1 MPIEESSVRAMGG
14 QGTDKRISGSANGAQ
29 FVLVTVHDDDSGGGG
44 GGTVTYK
51 VAVDTAAGGTWTLDL
66 ESDHFYQGVGSV
78 NTYNHGDLI
87 TINATAYDE
96 AGNGT
101 AAPATVFAVS
111 EFGPQFADPVTL
123 ANVEGTGSDK
133 MTNLHIGDFN
143 GDGAMDYATS
153 YGDNTNEMVMR
164 LKDNGTPG
172 NTDYTALNFYS
183 QSGDRIERSA
193 VGDANGDGIDDIMYV
208 DIDGY
213 LTLAEGDG
221 TTIRSYLSDLPRI
234 DIDTMLMFDFDG
246 DGDLDIVFGSDYTS
260 SYAELNIYENDG
272 AGNFNSLTGVDSDNA
287 TVTDIKRADFNDDGK
302 DDLIVNVNSSS
313 KANFVVMSGEDS
325 QGNPTF
331 NTYAFS
337 TEPTSFKMEV
347 GLLDDNDQEDVIWT
361 DDGTFIIYYD
371 MGANGLAASSS
382 EFIYSDGAMDPI
394 DVEIMD
400 YDGDGNNDIL
410 VAYQHS
416 SSESSV
422 DLEVFLTNDSGWV
435 TGSQVLLD
443 SGYTNYYTLDL
454 IDYNSDGIEDI
465 FIGGTTQNSETV
477 LIRGGANLQAGNI
490 GTSSGPTGVNQLNAE
505 SASSNASLLLR
516 VDASTMAVGQTIE
529 LFDPSGNSIFTTTT
543 ASDGSGGVQG
553 LSGDYLTIT
562 LDSAAMTALSGLGDG
577 NHTLRVDMADAF
589 KNTVSAS
596 IMIEQATT
604 LPTLTVDDTVLNENS
619 PGSISDDSVQITG
632 TSTDA
637 NYILVTIADDGV
649 GSSPNTATYR
659 VNPDSTGAWTLDL
672 DTATPQS
679 GTATTVDQN
688 DTFSITASAHGDLN
702 NTGTT
707 ATSTDFIVSGPGP
720 QFAEAET
727 IDNVLANYSYAMTNI
742 KVGDFNGDGFDD
754 FAGMY
759 SGDNDIRLYF
769 TDGVVGS
776 TTTTRMSKAARSNL
790 DAMDVGDVTGDGI
803 DDVVYMDGSEYLM
816 TLQGDGTLSSTY
828 IYQLPTST
836 INDMVLFDY
845 DGDGDLDL
853 AIATAK
859 TSSGQEIHVYTND
872 GNGNFS
878 SGYSHEV
885 NLNTRGLAK
894 GDFNNDGME
903 DLVAVS
909 DSSNYSDR
917 LYISTSTPD
926 TPSFDVKTF
935 AVDSFSAMYGEGLV
949 VDYLGADTQKQDI
962 VVGDYTYFTIFYDM
976 EESGSYLSTTD
987 VYYSGGGED
996 PVSIELMD
1004 YDGDG
1009 TKDIIAIYQNSSS
1022 EPSYDAA
1029 VFLTNDTGQITESFI
1044 LIEGGTSNPVDYA
1057 GAAILDYNN
1066 DGIEDVLITSQYT
1079 NNDVL
1084 VLRGGA
1090 ALQAGNIGTASGPT
1104 GVNQLNA
1111 ESLTSNASLALRV
1124 DPATITIG
1132 HTVKLFDPSGTQ
1144 IFTTTLQNDGS
1155 GGVQG
1160 LSGDYLTIT
1169 LDSAAMTA
1177 LSALGDG
1184 NHTLHVEMADAFNN
1198 GASANITIEQAS
1210 TVPTISVDDTVLN
1223 ENGAGSIT
1231 DDSVQITGTSTDAD
1245 YILVTVADD
1254 GGGSSANTATYKVS
1268 PDSTGT
1274 WTLDLDTATPQ
1285 GGNATTTDNG
1295 DIFSVT
1301 ASAHGDLNNTG
1312 TTATA
1317 NDYIVDLFA
1326 PTLMPYYASDHYY
1339 EFDWP
1344 ITGGVY
1350 DGMSFGDANGDGN
1363 LDLMTQS
1370 SSNSKASS
1378 IFYGMEGGLL
1388 DATEHQVLTTN
1399 DSHRSLH
1406 MVDLDGNGFDDLVAF
1421 DDHSVFTVMA
1431 KNDGSGLD
1439 SSTKYEYYLGSD
1451 GTFQNNS
1458 GAIVNT
1464 GDFNGDG
1471 HMDFGI
1477 MSTTSDD
1484 YGGYYLF
1491 MGDGAGGIQSYQHI
1505 AERSASSRNRYIGS
1519 SYQMKDINQ
1528 DGYSDLIYNSR
1539 DTSSPNDSRIL
1550 VTYGQNSSTSP
1561 LQQGYSLTFNTNQ
1574 NEGVGDL
1581 QLADMDGDGW
1591 EDLVVFIEEDSSG
1604 GDIDELR
1611 IYHNTQSTGNSS
1623 FNSSNYTAI
1632 PMDTIFG
1639 ADIQE
1644 VLDTD
1649 LIDVDG
1655 DGDMDIFLG
1664 LQRGNVWQDFA
1675 ILTQESDG
1683 SFSVNDYATYDRIYT
1698 GSMVGQRHQY
1708 YDFNGDGILDYF
1720 RAMRDQ
1726 DGQGTYGFDPR
1737 FHWGRIATVTGD
1749 VINQDNEI
1757 LTVALGDATSAGD
1770 TLVVTYNGNQ
1780 IGTATASATDI
1791 SSGSM
1796 DITLNNVENLY
1807 NGGRNQL
1814 TFTISDALGG
1824 TNTYMQSIEV
1834 ATNSAGSKSYILHFD
1849 GEADTL
1855 TSFTAGDGAGGDKM
1869 NISQLLTDAG
1879 YTGAIDWTTLESGGY
1894 ISRTDDGS
1902 GNTIISVDKD
1912 GTAGTTHDLQHI
1924 VTLNNTTAANLD
1936 DDDIE

>member
-14 QGTDKRISGSANGAQ
+14 QGTDKRISGSASGAQ

-78 NTYNHGDLI
+78 HTYNHGDLI

-101 AAPATVFAVS
+101 AAPATIFAVS
-111 EFGPQFADPVTL
+111 EFGPQFAQAETI
-123 ANVEGTGSDK
+123 DK
-133 MTNLHIGDFN
+133 VLGNYSYSATNLKVGDFN
-143 GDGAMDYATS
+143 GDGFDDFAGIYRGNSDQVRLFYSDGVVGSTNLGGQTNKSVGSGLDAMD
-153 YGDNTNEMVMR
+153 
-164 LKDNGTPG
+164 
-172 NTDYTALNFYS
+172 
-183 QSGDRIERSA
+183 
-193 VGDANGDGIDDIMYV
+193 VGDVTGDGIDDIV
-208 DIDGY
+208 AINSDERLVVIQ
-213 LTLAEGDG
+213 GDG
-221 TTIRSYLSDLPRI
+221 TQQSTHISELPTSSI
-234 DIDTMLMFDFDG
+234 YDMLLFDYDG
-246 DGDLDIVFGSDYTS
+246 DGDQDLAIANNNISGGAELHVYTNDGNGNFVSGYSYEVGQNIYGLAKADFDGGGKEDLIFTTS
-260 SYAELNIYENDG
+260 S
-272 AGNFNSLTGVDSDNA
+272 SSDNA
-287 TVTDIKRADFNDDGK
+287 HLLISTSTTDTPSFNAVPYAK
-302 DDLIVNVNSSS
+302 NALL
-313 KANFVVMSGEDS
+313 SGYGE
-325 QGNPTF
+325 
-331 NTYAFS
+331 
-337 TEPTSFKMEV
+337 
-347 GLLDDNDQEDVIWT
+347 GLLVDYLGSDTQELDVVVGDTEKFTI
-361 DDGTFIIYYD
+361 FYD
-371 MGANGLAASSS
+371 MEETGVAASSTDVY
-382 EFIYSDGAMDPI
+382 YSGGGEDPRTI
-394 DVEIMD
+394 ELMD
-400 YDGDGNNDIL
+400 YDGDGNKDII
-410 VAYQHS
+410 AIYQNS
-416 SSESSV
+416 GSGEPTY
-422 DLEVFLTNDSGWV
+422 DAAVFLTDATGQITDSFI
-435 TGSQVLLD
+435 
-443 SGYTNYYTLDL
+443 L
-454 IDYNSDGIEDI
+454 IDGSGENYAGAAILDYNNDGIDDI
-465 FIGGTTQNSETV
+465 LITNQTNNQDVMV
-477 LIRGGANLQAGNI
+477 LRGGAALQAGNI

-516 VDASTMAVGQTIE
+516 VDASTIAVGQTIE

-562 LDSAAMTALSGLGDG
+562 LNAAAMTALSGLGDG

-589 KNTVSAS
+589 KNTVSAT
-596 IMIEQATT
+596 ITLEQATT
-604 LPTLTVDDTVLNENS
+604 LPAISVDDTVLNENS

-659 VNPDSTGAWTLDL
+659 VNPDSSGAWTLDL

-707 ATSTDFIVSGPGP
+707 ATSTNFIVSGPGP

-727 IDNVLANYSYAMTNI
+727 IDNVLANYSYAMTNL

-754 FAGMY
+754 FAEMY

-836 INDMVLFDY
+836 IYDMVLFDY
-845 DGDGDLDL
+845 DGDGDQDL
-853 AIATAK
+853 ALATAK
-859 TSSGQEIHVYTND
+859 TSSGPEIHVYTND
-872 GNGNFS
+872 GNGNFIS
-878 SGYSHEV
+878 AYSHEV
-885 NLNTRGLAK
+885 NLTTRGLAK
-894 GDFNNDGME
+894 GDFNDDGKE

-909 DSSNYSDR
+909 NSDNLNDR
-917 LYISTSTPD
+917 LYISTSTTD
-926 TPSFDVKTF
+926 TPSFDVNRFTQDTF
-935 AVDSFSAMYGEGLV
+935 SPFNGEGLV
-949 VDYLGADTQKQDI
+949 VDYLGSDTQKQDI
-962 VVGDYTYFTIFYDM
+962 VVGNAEKFTIFYDV
-976 EESGSYLSTTD
+976 EANWTYAASID
-987 VYYSGGGED
+987 VTYTNTGED

-1009 TKDIIAIYQNSSS
+1009 NKDIIAIYQNNST

-1029 VFLTNDTGQITESFI
+1029 VFLTNDTGQVTDSFI
-1044 LIEGGTSNPVDYA
+1044 LVDGSGTDYA

-1066 DGIEDVLITSQYT
+1066 DGIDDVLITSQNT
-1079 NNDVL
+1079 NQDVL
-1084 VLRGGA
+1084 VLRGGGAVQA
-1090 ALQAGNIGTASGPT
+1090 ANIGTSSGPT
-1104 GVNQLNA
+1104 GMNQLNA

-1169 LDSAAMTA
+1169 LDSAAMTS
-1177 LSALGDG
+1177 LTALGDG
-1184 NHTLHVEMADAFNN
+1184 THTLHVEMADAFNN

-1285 GGNATTTDNG
+1285 GGNAITTDNG
-1295 DIFSVT
+1295 DTFSVT
-1301 ASAHGDLNNTG
+1301 ASAHGTLNNTG

-1317 NDYIVDLFA
+1317 NDYVVDLFA
-1326 PTLMPYYASDHYY
+1326 PTLMPQYDTDDYY
-1339 EFDWP
+1339 EFAWP
-1344 ITGGVY
+1344 VTNYVTNYYNAGT
-1350 DGMSFGDANGDGN
+1350 FGDVNGDGN
-1363 LDLMTQS
+1363 IDFAATLDGTG
-1370 SSNSKASS
+1370 NDAGV
-1378 IFYGMEGGLL
+1378 FYGNNGGTFDDQGDIALVTSQSVRT
-1388 DATEHQVLTTN
+1388 TEL
-1399 DSHRSLH
+1399 
-1406 MVDLDGNGFDDLVAF
+1406 VDLNGDGYDDMIIIDRRYVYTVLADGNGGFENTTNLLYD
-1421 DDHSVFTVMA
+1421 
-1431 KNDGSGLD
+1431 SGNTYFGD
-1439 SSTKYEYYLGSD
+1439 MY
-1451 GTFQNNS
+1451 
-1458 GAIVNT
+1458 GAPITT

-1471 HMDFGI
+1471 HMDF
-1477 MSTTSDD
+1477 SFTNS
-1484 YGGYYLF
+1484 YGNEIAGGLYTF
-1491 MGDGAGGIQSYQHI
+1491 MGNGTGTSFDDQFLRTEDSQYDVNTASQMADIDNDGDADMVYFKRG
-1505 AERSASSRNRYIGS
+1505 A
-1519 SYQMKDINQ
+1519 
-1528 DGYSDLIYNSR
+1528 NSPWSHYL
-1539 DTSSPNDSRIL
+1539 T
-1550 VTYGQNSSTSP
+1550 VTAGQNNTGTPLVQNWSQTIYTGYDNNITST
-1561 LQQGYSLTFNTNQ
+1561 L
-1574 NEGVGDL
+1574 EVADL
-1581 QLADMDGDGW
+1581 NGDGW
-1591 EDLVVFIEEDSSG
+1591 KDIAFTHGNTPYIE
-1604 GDIDELR
+1604 
-1611 IYHNTQSTGNSS
+1611 IYLNTQGGHYSNSYNA
-1623 FNSSNYTAI
+1623 NSVS
-1632 PMDTIFG
+1632 
-1639 ADIQE
+1639 
-1644 VLDTD
+1644 VLDLNALLGRSVYAVHD
-1649 LIDVDG
+1649 MELMDIDG
-1655 DGDMDIFLG
+1655 DGDTDILLALG
-1664 LQRGNVWQDFA
+1664 TTSSSYIDEQV
-1675 ILTQESDG
+1675 ILTQNADG
-1683 SFSVNDYATYDRIYT
+1683 SFSEFSSLTFDGRAINMGGDRGI
-1698 GSMVGQRHQY
+1698 SNKVQY
-1708 YDFNGDGILDYF
+1708 EDFNGDGLLDTLIF
-1720 RAMRDQ
+1720 NRALSNNN
-1726 DGQGTYGFDPR
+1726 GYDPR
-1737 FHWGRIATVTGD
+1737 IHWGRVATVTGD

-1757 LTVALGDATSAGD
+1757 LTVALGDATAAGD
-1770 TLVVTYNGNQ
+1770 TLVITYNGAT
-1780 IGTATASATDI
+1780 IGTATTTATDI
-1791 SSGSM
+1791 SNGSM

-1824 TNTYMQSIEV
+1824 TNTYLQSIEV
-1834 ATNSAGSKSYILHFD
+1834 ATNSAASNSYILHFD

-1924 VTLNNTTAANLD
+1924 VTLNNVTAANLD

>member
-1879 YTGAIDWTTLESGGY
+1879 YTGNINWNDLESGGY
-1894 ISRTDDGS
+1894 ISRADDGS

-1924 VTLNNTTAANLD
+1924 VTLNNVTAANLD

>member
-909 DSSNYSDR
+909 DSSNYNDR
-917 LYISTSTPD
+917 LYISTSTTD
-926 TPSFDVKTF
+926 TPSFDVKRF
-935 AVDSFSAMYGEGLV
+935 AQDSFSAMYGEGLV
-949 VDYLGADTQKQDI
+949 VDYLGSDTQKQDI

-1009 TKDIIAIYQNSSS
+1009 TKDIIAIYQNTSS

-1029 VFLTNDTGQITESFI
+1029 VFLTNNTGQVTESFI

-1057 GAAILDYNN
+1057 GGAILDYNN
-1066 DGIEDVLITSQYT
+1066 DGIDDILITSQNT

-1090 ALQAGNIGTASGPT
+1090 ALQAANIGTSGGPT

-1132 HTVKLFDPSGTQ
+1132 HTVKLFDPSGNS

-1160 LSGDYLTIT
+1160 LSGDYLTVT

-1231 DDSVQITGTSTDAD
+1231 DDSVQITGTSSDAN

-1285 GGNATTTDNG
+1285 GGNAITTDNG
-1295 DIFSVT
+1295 DTFSVT
-1301 ASAHGDLNNTG
+1301 ASAHGTLNNTG

-1317 NDYIVDLFA
+1317 NDYVVDLFA
-1326 PTLMPYYASDHYY
+1326 PTLMPQYDTFDYY
-1339 EFDWP
+1339 EFAWP
-1344 ITGGVY
+1344 VTNYVTNYYNAGT
-1350 DGMSFGDANGDGN
+1350 FGDVNGDGN
-1363 LDLMTQS
+1363 IDFAATLDGTG
-1370 SSNSKASS
+1370 NDAGV
-1378 IFYGMEGGLL
+1378 FYGNNGGTFDDQGDIALVTSQSVRT
-1388 DATEHQVLTTN
+1388 TEL
-1399 DSHRSLH
+1399 
-1406 MVDLDGNGFDDLVAF
+1406 VDLNGDGYDDMIIIDRRYVYTVLADGNGGFENTTNLLYD
-1421 DDHSVFTVMA
+1421 
-1431 KNDGSGLD
+1431 SGN
-1439 SSTKYEYYLGSD
+1439 TYLGD
-1451 GTFQNNS
+1451 MY
-1458 GAIVNT
+1458 GAPVST

-1471 HMDFGI
+1471 HMDF
-1477 MSTTSDD
+1477 SFTNS
-1484 YGGYYLF
+1484 YGNEIAGGLYTF
-1491 MGDGAGGIQSYQHI
+1491 MGNGTGTSFDEQFLRTEDSQYDVNTASQMADVTGDGI
-1505 AERSASSRNRYIGS
+1505 ADMIYFKRGASSPWSHYLTVTAG
-1519 SYQMKDINQ
+1519 Q
-1528 DGYSDLIYNSR
+1528 DNTGTPLVQNWSQTIYTGYDNNITSTLEVADLN
-1539 DTSSPNDSRIL
+1539 
-1550 VTYGQNSSTSP
+1550 
-1561 LQQGYSLTFNTNQ
+1561 
-1574 NEGVGDL
+1574 
-1581 QLADMDGDGW
+1581 GDGW
-1591 EDLVVFIEEDSSG
+1591 KDIAFTHGNTPYIE
-1604 GDIDELR
+1604 
-1611 IYHNTQSTGNSS
+1611 IYLNTQGGHYSNSYNA
-1623 FNSSNYTAI
+1623 NSVS
-1632 PMDTIFG
+1632 
-1639 ADIQE
+1639 
-1644 VLDTD
+1644 VLDLNALLGRSVYAVHDMELTD
-1649 LIDVDG
+1649 IDG
-1655 DGDMDIFLG
+1655 DGDTDIL
-1664 LQRGNVWQDFA
+1664 LALASTSSSYIDEQV
-1675 ILTQESDG
+1675 ILTQNADG
-1683 SFSVNDYATYDRIYT
+1683 SFSEFSSLTFDGRAINMGGDRGI
-1698 GSMVGQRHQY
+1698 SNKVQY
-1708 YDFNGDGILDYF
+1708 EDFNGDGLLDTLIF
-1720 RAMRDQ
+1720 NRALSNNN
-1726 DGQGTYGFDPR
+1726 GYDPR
-1737 FHWGRIATVTGD
+1737 IHWGRVATVTGD

-1757 LTVALGDATSAGD
+1757 LTVALGDATAAGD

-1780 IGTATASATDI
+1780 IGTATTTATDI
-1791 SSGSM
+1791 SNGSM

-1824 TNTYMQSIEV
+1824 TNTYLQSMEV
-1834 ATNSAGSKSYILHFD
+1834 ATNSAASNSYILHFD

-1879 YTGAIDWTTLESGGY
+1879 YTGNINWNDLESGGY

-1912 GTAGTTHDLQHI
+1912 GSAGTTHDLQHI
-1924 VTLNNTTAANLD
+1924 VTLNNTTASNLD

>member
-1 MPIEESSVRAMGG
+1 MGG

-672 DTATPQS
+672 DTATPTG

-720 QFAEAET
+720 QFADPVT
-727 IDNVLANYSYAMTNI
+727 LANVEGTGSDKMTNLHI
-742 KVGDFNGDGFDD
+742 GDFNGDGAMDY
-754 FAGMY
+754 ATSY
-759 SGDNDIRLYF
+759 GDNTNEMVMRLKDNGTPGT
-769 TDGVVGS
+769 TDYTALNFYSQNGD
-776 TTTTRMSKAARSNL
+776 RIERS
-790 DAMDVGDVTGDGI
+790 AVGDANGDGI
-803 DDVVYMDGSEYLM
+803 DDIMYVDIDGYL
-816 TLQGDGTLSSTY
+816 TLAEGDGTTIRSSLGD
-828 IYQLPTST
+828 LPRVDIDT
-836 INDMVLFDY
+836 MLMFDF

-853 AIATAK
+853 VFG
-859 TSSGQEIHVYTND
+859 SDYTGSYSELNIYEND
-872 GNGNFS
+872 GAGNFNS
-878 SGYSHEV
+878 LTGVDSDNATVTDIKRADFNDDGKDDLIVNVNSANKANFVVMSGEDTQGNPTFNTYEFSTTPTSFKMEV
-885 NLNTRGLAK
+885 GLLDDNDQEDVIWTDDGTFIIYYDMGANGLA
-894 GDFNNDGME
+894 
-903 DLVAVS
+903 A
-909 DSSNYSDR
+909 SSSEFIYSDG
-917 LYISTSTPD
+917 
-926 TPSFDVKTF
+926 
-935 AVDSFSAMYGEGLV
+935 AM
-949 VDYLGADTQKQDI
+949 
-962 VVGDYTYFTIFYDM
+962 
-976 EESGSYLSTTD
+976 
-987 VYYSGGGED
+987 D
-996 PVSIELMD
+996 PVDVEIMD

-1009 TKDIIAIYQNSSS
+1009 NNDILVAYQHSSS
-1022 EPSYDAA
+1022 ESSVDLE
-1029 VFLTNDTGQITESFI
+1029 VFLTDDSGWVTGSQVLLDSSYTNYNALD
-1044 LIEGGTSNPVDYA
+1044 LI
-1057 GAAILDYNN
+1057 DYNS
-1066 DGIEDVLITSQYT
+1066 DGIEDIFIGGTTQYSETVLI
-1079 NNDVL
+1079 
-1084 VLRGGA
+1084 RGGA
-1090 ALQAGNIGTASGPT
+1090 NLQAGNIGTSGGPT
-1104 GVNQLNA
+1104 GMNQLNA
-1111 ESLTSNASLALRV
+1111 ESLTSNASLVMWV
-1124 DPATITIG
+1124 DPATIAVDQTIE
-1132 HTVKLFDPSGTQ
+1132 LFDPSGNS
-1144 IFTTTLQNDGS
+1144 IFTTATVSDNA

-1198 GASANITIEQAS
+1198 GASANITIEKDT

-1317 NDYIVDLFA
+1317 NDYLVDLFP
-1326 PTLMPYYASDHYY
+1326 PTLIPQYVNMDYY
-1339 EFDWP
+1339 EFDWYTFSGSYYY
-1344 ITGGVY
+1344 TGVT
-1350 DGMSFGDANGDGN
+1350 FGDVDGDGN
-1363 LDLMTQS
+1363 LDMAMTTDAYQD
-1370 SSNSKASS
+1370 AGVY
-1378 IFYGMEGGLL
+1378 YGKNGGTF
-1388 DATEHQVLTTN
+1388 DDQDEVATRTPSDTRVTHL
-1399 DSHRSLH
+1399 
-1406 MVDLDGNGFDDLVAF
+1406 VDLDGNGYDDMIIIDRRYVY
-1421 DDHSVFTVMA
+1421 TVLA
-1431 KNDGSGLD
+1431 KNDGSGFESTRNQLYD
-1439 SSTKYEYYLGSD
+1439 SGSTNYMND
-1451 GTFQNNS
+1451 MRGTPL
-1458 GAIVNT
+1458 NT

-1471 HMDFGI
+1471 HMDF
-1477 MSTTSDD
+1477 SFTNAYSNEAS
-1484 YGGYYLF
+1484 GGLYTF
-1491 MGDGAGGIQSYQHI
+1491 MGNGSGTSFDEQFLRIEDTQYTVQTFSKMADIDNDGDADMVYFKKGRNSPYSFYLTVTAGDD
-1505 AERSASSRNRYIGS
+1505 SSSTPLR
-1519 SYQMKDINQ
+1519 
-1528 DGYSDLIYNSR
+1528 
-1539 DTSSPNDSRIL
+1539 
-1550 VTYGQNSSTSP
+1550 QNSSLTIYTGYDNGTMGGLEVADLNSDGWQDIAVFGRNSP
-1561 LQQGYSLTFNTNQ
+1561 YIDIYFNTQGGHYSNSY
-1574 NEGVGDL
+1574 NANSVSVLDLNAIMGRSDVYHVGDVDL
-1581 QLADMDGDGW
+1581 MD
-1591 EDLVVFIEEDSSG
+1591 I
-1604 GDIDELR
+1604 
-1611 IYHNTQSTGNSS
+1611 
-1623 FNSSNYTAI
+1623 
-1632 PMDTIFG
+1632 
-1639 ADIQE
+1639 
-1644 VLDTD
+1644 
-1649 LIDVDG
+1649 DG
-1655 DGDMDIFLG
+1655 DGDTDMILG
-1664 LQRGNVWQDFA
+1664 LSTVSSSSSYIDEQV
-1675 ILTQESDG
+1675 ILTQNADG
-1683 SFSVNDYATYDRIYT
+1683 SFSEFSSLTLDTRIRSLSTDYEP
-1698 GSMVGQRHQY
+1698 GSKLQY
-1708 YDFNGDGILDYF
+1708 EDFNGDGVLDLFTYSS
-1720 RAMRDQ
+1720 MQ
-1726 DGQGTYGFDPR
+1726 DPNSDGYPVR
-1737 FHWGRIATVTGD
+1737 LYWGHIATVTGD

-1757 LTVALGDATSAGD
+1757 LTVALGDATAAGD

-1780 IGTATASATDI
+1780 IGTATTTATDI
-1791 SSGSM
+1791 SNGSM

-1824 TNTYMQSIEV
+1824 TNTYTQSIEV
-1834 ATNSAGSKSYILHFD
+1834 ATNSAASNSYILHFD

-1869 NISQLLTDAG
+1869 NISQLLNDAG

>member
-909 DSSNYSDR
+909 DSSNYNDR
-917 LYISTSTPD
+917 LYISTSTTD
-926 TPSFDVKTF
+926 TPSFDVKRF
-935 AVDSFSAMYGEGLV
+935 AQDSFSAMYGEGLV
-949 VDYLGADTQKQDI
+949 VDYLGSDTQKQDI

-1009 TKDIIAIYQNSSS
+1009 TKDIIAIYQNTSS

-1029 VFLTNDTGQITESFI
+1029 VFLTNNTGQVTESFI

-1057 GAAILDYNN
+1057 GGAILDYNN
-1066 DGIEDVLITSQYT
+1066 DGIEDVLITSQNT

-1090 ALQAGNIGTASGPT
+1090 ALQAANIGTSGGPT

-1132 HTVKLFDPSGTQ
+1132 HTVKLFDPSGNS

-1160 LSGDYLTIT
+1160 LSGDYLTVT

-1231 DDSVQITGTSTDAD
+1231 DDSVQITGTSSDAN

-1285 GGNATTTDNG
+1285 GGNAITTDNG
-1295 DIFSVT
+1295 DTFSVT
-1301 ASAHGDLNNTG
+1301 ASAHGTLNNTG

-1317 NDYIVDLFA
+1317 NDYVVDLFA
-1326 PTLMPYYASDHYY
+1326 PTLMPQYDTFDYY
-1339 EFDWP
+1339 EFAWP
-1344 ITGGVY
+1344 VTNYVTNYYNAGT
-1350 DGMSFGDANGDGN
+1350 FGDVNGDGN
-1363 LDLMTQS
+1363 IDFAATLDGTG
-1370 SSNSKASS
+1370 NDAGV
-1378 IFYGMEGGLL
+1378 FYGNNGGTFDDQGDIALVTSQSVRT
-1388 DATEHQVLTTN
+1388 TEL
-1399 DSHRSLH
+1399 
-1406 MVDLDGNGFDDLVAF
+1406 VDLNGDGYDDMIIIDRRYVYTVLADGNGGFENTTNLLYD
-1421 DDHSVFTVMA
+1421 
-1431 KNDGSGLD
+1431 SGN
-1439 SSTKYEYYLGSD
+1439 TYLGD
-1451 GTFQNNS
+1451 MY
-1458 GAIVNT
+1458 GAPVST

-1471 HMDFGI
+1471 HMDF
-1477 MSTTSDD
+1477 SFTNS
-1484 YGGYYLF
+1484 YGNEIAGGLYTF
-1491 MGDGAGGIQSYQHI
+1491 MGNGTGTSFDEQFLRTEDSQYDVNTASQMADVTGDGI
-1505 AERSASSRNRYIGS
+1505 ADMIYFKRGASSPWSHYLTVTAG
-1519 SYQMKDINQ
+1519 Q
-1528 DGYSDLIYNSR
+1528 DNTGTPLVQNWSQTIYTGYDNNITSTLEVADLN
-1539 DTSSPNDSRIL
+1539 
-1550 VTYGQNSSTSP
+1550 
-1561 LQQGYSLTFNTNQ
+1561 
-1574 NEGVGDL
+1574 
-1581 QLADMDGDGW
+1581 GDGW
-1591 EDLVVFIEEDSSG
+1591 KDIAFTHGNTPYIE
-1604 GDIDELR
+1604 
-1611 IYHNTQSTGNSS
+1611 IYLNTQGGHYSNSYNA
-1623 FNSSNYTAI
+1623 NSVS
-1632 PMDTIFG
+1632 
-1639 ADIQE
+1639 
-1644 VLDTD
+1644 VLDLNALLGRSVYAVHDMELTD
-1649 LIDVDG
+1649 IDG
-1655 DGDMDIFLG
+1655 DGDTDIL
-1664 LQRGNVWQDFA
+1664 LALASTSSSYIDEQV
-1675 ILTQESDG
+1675 ILTQNADG
-1683 SFSVNDYATYDRIYT
+1683 SFSEFSSLTFDGRAINMGGDRGI
-1698 GSMVGQRHQY
+1698 SNKVQY
-1708 YDFNGDGILDYF
+1708 EDFNGDGLLDTLIF
-1720 RAMRDQ
+1720 NRALSNNN
-1726 DGQGTYGFDPR
+1726 GYDPR
-1737 FHWGRIATVTGD
+1737 IHWGRVATVTGD

-1757 LTVALGDATSAGD
+1757 LTVALGDATAAGD

-1780 IGTATASATDI
+1780 IGTATTTATDI
-1791 SSGSM
+1791 SNGSM

-1824 TNTYMQSIEV
+1824 TNTYLQSMEV
-1834 ATNSAGSKSYILHFD
+1834 ATNSAASNSYILHFD

-1879 YTGAIDWTTLESGGY
+1879 YTGNINWNDLESGGY
-1894 ISRTDDGS
+1894 IDRTDDGS

-1912 GTAGTTHDLQHI
+1912 GSAGTTHNLQHI
-1924 VTLNNTTAANLD
+1924 VTLNNTTASNLD

>member
-1 MPIEESSVRAMGG
+1 MGG
-14 QGTDKRISGSANGAQ
+14 QGTDKRISGSASGAQ

-51 VAVDTAAGGTWTLDL
+51 VAVDHSAGGTWTLDL

-123 ANVEGTGSDK
+123 ANVEGSSSDK

-221 TTIRSYLSDLPRI
+221 TTIRSFLGDLPRV

-246 DGDLDIVFGSDYTS
+246 DGDLDIVFGSDYTG

-313 KANFVVMSGEDS
+313 KANFVLMSGEDS

-331 NTYAFS
+331 NSYAFL

-465 FIGGTTQNSETV
+465 FIGGTNQNSETV

-490 GTSSGPTGVNQLNAE
+490 GTSGGPTGVNQLNAE
-505 SASSNASLLLR
+505 SASSNASLTLR
-516 VDASTMAVGQTIE
+516 VDASTIAVGQTIE
-529 LFDPSGNSIFTTTT
+529 LFDPSGNLIFTTTT

-562 LDSAAMTALSGLGDG
+562 LDSAAMTALSALGDG
-577 NHTLRVDMADAF
+577 NHNLRVDMADVF
-589 KNTVSAS
+589 QNTASAT
-596 IMIEQATT
+596 ITIEQATT
-604 LPTLTVDDTVLNENS
+604 LPTLTVDDTILGENS
-619 PGSISDDSVQITG
+619 AGSISDDSVQITG

-707 ATSTDFIVSGPGP
+707 ASATDFIVSGPGP

-727 IDNVLANYSYAMTNI
+727 IDNVLANYSYAMNNL

-754 FAGMY
+754 FAGIY
-759 SGDNDIRLYF
+759 KDNDNDVRLYF

-828 IYQLPTST
+828 IYQLPTSDVR
-836 INDMVLFDY
+836 DMVLFDY

-853 AIATAK
+853 ALGTAQ

-872 GNGNFS
+872 GNGNFIS
-878 SGYSHEV
+878 AYSYEV

-935 AVDSFSAMYGEGLV
+935 AVDSFTAMYGEGLV
-949 VDYLGADTQKQDI
+949 VDYLGSDTQKQDI
-962 VVGDYTYFTIFYDM
+962 VVGDSSKFTIFYDM
-976 EESGSYLSTTD
+976 EADGSYAASTD
-987 VYYSGGGED
+987 FSYSSSED
-996 PVSIELMD
+996 PRTIEVMD

-1009 TKDIIAIYQNSSS
+1009 TKDIIVVYQNSSS
-1022 EPSYDAA
+1022 QSSHDAA
-1029 VFLTNDTGQITESFI
+1029 VFLTNDTGQVTESFI
-1044 LIEGGTSNPVDYA
+1044 LIEGGTSNPVNYA
-1057 GAAILDYNN
+1057 GGAILDYNN
-1066 DGIEDVLITSQYT
+1066 DGIDDVLITSQNT

-1090 ALQAGNIGTASGPT
+1090 SLQAGNIGTSSGPT

-1177 LSALGDG
+1177 LAALGDG
-1184 NHTLHVEMADAFNN
+1184 NHTLRIEMADAFNN

-1254 GGGSSANTATYKVS
+1254 GGGSTANTATYKVT

-1317 NDYIVDLFA
+1317 NDYLVDLFA

-1471 HMDFGI
+1471 RMDFGI

-1491 MGDGAGGIQSYQHI
+1491 MGDGAGGIQNYQHI
-1505 AERSASSRNRYIGS
+1505 AERSASSRNRYLGGA
-1519 SYQMKDINQ
+1519 YQMKDINQ
-1528 DGYSDLIYNSR
+1528 DGYSDLVYNSR

-1623 FNSSNYTAI
+1623 FNTSNYTAI
-1632 PMDTIFG
+1632 HMDTIFG

-1644 VLDTD
+1644 VWDID

-1655 DGDMDIFLG
+1655 DGDMDMFLG

-1698 GSMVGQRHQY
+1698 GSMQGQRHQY

-1720 RAMRDQ
+1720 RGMRDQ

-1757 LTVALGDATSAGD
+1757 LTVALGDATAAGD

-1780 IGTATASATDI
+1780 IGTATTTATDI
-1791 SSGSM
+1791 SNGSM

-1824 TNTYMQSIEV
+1824 TNTYLQSIEV
-1834 ATNSAGSKSYILHFD
+1834 ATNSAASNSYILHFD

-1855 TSFTAGDGAGGDKM
+1855 TSFTAGDGSGGDKM

-1912 GTAGTTHDLQHI
+1912 GGGDDLQHI

>member
-1 MPIEESSVRAMGG
+1 MLWAG
-14 QGTDKRISGSANGAQ
+14 QGTDKRISGVANGAQ

-78 NTYNHGDLI
+78 HTYNHGDMI
-87 TINATAYDE
+87 TINATAYDD

-101 AAPATVFAVS
+101 AAPATIFAVS

-133 MTNLHIGDFN
+133 MANLHIGDFN

-153 YGDNTNEMVMR
+153 YGDNTTEMAMR

-172 NTDYTALNFYS
+172 TTDYTVLNFYS
-183 QSGDRIERSA
+183 GSAKIERSA
-193 VGDANGDGIDDIMYV
+193 VGDANGDGIDDVMYV
-208 DIDGY
+208 DVDGY
-213 LTLAEGDG
+213 LTLAQGDG

-234 DIDTMLMFDFDG
+234 DIDTMLMFDYDG
-246 DGDLDIVFGSDYTS
+246 DGDLDLVFGSDYTS
-260 SYAELNIYENDG
+260 SYTELNIYENDG
-272 AGNFNSLTGVDSDNA
+272 AGNFNSLTGVDSNSA
-287 TVTDIKRADFNDDGK
+287 TVSDIKRADFNDDGK
-302 DDLIVNVNSSS
+302 DDLIVNVIHSGKS
-313 KANFVVMSGEDS
+313 NFVVMSGEDS

-382 EFIYSDGAMDPI
+382 EFIYSDGAMDPV

-443 SGYTNYYTLDL
+443 SSYTNYNALDL

-477 LIRGGANLQAGNI
+477 LIRGGANLQAANI
-490 GTSSGPTGVNQLNAE
+490 GTSGGPTGVNQLNAE
-505 SASSNASLLLR
+505 SLASNASLVLR
-516 VDASTMAVGQTIE
+516 VDASTIAVGQTIE
-529 LFDPSGNSIFTTTT
+529 LFDPSGNSIFSTTT
-543 ASDGSGGVQG
+543 ASDNAGGVQG
-553 LSGDYLTIT
+553 LSGDYLTLT
-562 LDSAAMTALSGLGDG
+562 LDSAAMTALSNLGDG
-577 NHTLRVDMADAF
+577 NHTLSVEMADVF
-589 KNTVSAS
+589 QNTVSAG
-596 IMIEQATT
+596 ITIEKAST
-604 LPTLTVDDTVLNENS
+604 LPTLTVDDTILGENS
-619 PGSISDDSVQITG
+619 AGSISDDSVQITG
-632 TSTDA
+632 TSSDA
-637 NYILVTIADDGV
+637 NYILVTISDDGV

-659 VNPDSTGAWTLDL
+659 VNPDSTGDWTLDL

-707 ATSTDFIVSGPGP
+707 AT
-720 QFAEAET
+720 
-727 IDNVLANYSYAMTNI
+727 
-742 KVGDFNGDGFDD
+742 
-754 FAGMY
+754 
-759 SGDNDIRLYF
+759 
-769 TDGVVGS
+769 
-776 TTTTRMSKAARSNL
+776 
-790 DAMDVGDVTGDGI
+790 
-803 DDVVYMDGSEYLM
+803 
-816 TLQGDGTLSSTY
+816 
-828 IYQLPTST
+828 
-836 INDMVLFDY
+836 
-845 DGDGDLDL
+845 
-853 AIATAK
+853 
-859 TSSGQEIHVYTND
+859 
-872 GNGNFS
+872 
-878 SGYSHEV
+878 
-885 NLNTRGLAK
+885 
-894 GDFNNDGME
+894 
-903 DLVAVS
+903 
-909 DSSNYSDR
+909 
-917 LYISTSTPD
+917 
-926 TPSFDVKTF
+926 
-935 AVDSFSAMYGEGLV
+935 
-949 VDYLGADTQKQDI
+949 
-962 VVGDYTYFTIFYDM
+962 
-976 EESGSYLSTTD
+976 
-987 VYYSGGGED
+987 
-996 PVSIELMD
+996 
-1004 YDGDG
+1004 
-1009 TKDIIAIYQNSSS
+1009 
-1022 EPSYDAA
+1022 
-1029 VFLTNDTGQITESFI
+1029 
-1044 LIEGGTSNPVDYA
+1044 
-1057 GAAILDYNN
+1057 
-1066 DGIEDVLITSQYT
+1066 
-1079 NNDVL
+1079 
-1084 VLRGGA
+1084 
-1090 ALQAGNIGTASGPT
+1090 
-1104 GVNQLNA
+1104 
-1111 ESLTSNASLALRV
+1111 
-1124 DPATITIG
+1124 
-1132 HTVKLFDPSGTQ
+1132 
-1144 IFTTTLQNDGS
+1144 
-1155 GGVQG
+1155 
-1160 LSGDYLTIT
+1160 
-1169 LDSAAMTA
+1169 
-1177 LSALGDG
+1177 
-1184 NHTLHVEMADAFNN
+1184 
-1198 GASANITIEQAS
+1198 
-1210 TVPTISVDDTVLN
+1210 
-1223 ENGAGSIT
+1223 
-1231 DDSVQITGTSTDAD
+1231 
-1245 YILVTVADD
+1245 
-1254 GGGSSANTATYKVS
+1254 
-1268 PDSTGT
+1268 
-1274 WTLDLDTATPQ
+1274 
-1285 GGNATTTDNG
+1285 
-1295 DIFSVT
+1295 
-1301 ASAHGDLNNTG
+1301 
-1312 TTATA
+1312 A
-1317 NDYIVDLFA
+1317 NDYVVDLFA

-1350 DGMSFGDANGDGN
+1350 DGMVFGDANGDGN

-1370 SSNSKASS
+1370 SSNSKASA
-1378 IFYGMEGGLL
+1378 IFYGMEGGII

-1399 DSHRSLH
+1399 DSHRTLH
-1406 MVDLDGNGFDDLVAF
+1406 MVDLNGDGFDDLIAF
-1421 DDHSVFTVMA
+1421 DDHSVFTVIA

-1439 SSTKYEYYLGSD
+1439 SSTKYEYYVGSD
-1451 GTFQNNS
+1451 GVFQNNS

-1471 HMDFGI
+1471 RMDFGI

-1491 MGDGAGGIQSYQHI
+1491 MGDGAGGIQNYQHI
-1505 AERSASSRNRYIGS
+1505 AERSSSSRNRYLGGA
-1519 SYQMKDINQ
+1519 YQMKDINQ
-1528 DGYSDLIYNSR
+1528 DGYSDLVYNSR

-1550 VTYGQNSSTSP
+1550 VTYGENSSTSP
-1561 LQQGYSLTFNTNQ
+1561 LDNGNSLTINTNQ
-1574 NEGVGDL
+1574 NEGFGDL
-1581 QLADMDGDGW
+1581 QVADMDGDGW
-1591 EDLVVFIEEDSSG
+1591 EDLVVFVEEDSSG
-1604 GDIDELR
+1604 SDIDELR

-1664 LQRGNVWQDFA
+1664 LKRGNIWQDFA

-1698 GSMVGQRHQY
+1698 GSMLGQRHQY

-1720 RAMRDQ
+1720 RRMRDQ

-1737 FHWGRIATVTGD
+1737 FHWGRVATVTGD

-1757 LTVALGDATSAGD
+1757 LTVALGDATAAGD
-1770 TLVVTYNGNQ
+1770 TLVVTYNGAT
-1780 IGTATASATDI
+1780 IGTATTTATDI
-1791 SSGSM
+1791 SNGSM
-1796 DITLNNVENLY
+1796 DITLDNVDDLY
-1807 NGGRNQL
+1807 HGGRNLL

-1824 TNTYMQSIEV
+1824 TNTYLQSMEV
-1834 ATNSAGSKSYILHFD
+1834 NTPTAQSNSYILHFD

-1879 YTGAIDWTTLESGGY
+1879 YTGTIDWTTLESGGY

-1912 GTAGTTHDLQHI
+1912 GAAGTTHNLQHI
-1924 VTLNNTTAANLD
+1924 VTLNNVTASNLD

>member
-1 MPIEESSVRAMGG
+1 MVLRGGAALQAGNIGTASGPTGVNQLNAESASSNASLLLRVDASTIAVGQTIELFDPSGNSIFSTTTASDGSGGVQGLSGDYLTITLDSAAMTALSALGDGNHTLRVDMADVFQNTASATITLEQATTLPTLTVDDTVLNENSPGSISDDSV
-14 QGTDKRISGSANGAQ
+14 QITGTSTDANYI
-29 FVLVTVHDDDSGGGG
+29 LVTIADDGVGSSPNTATYRVNPDSSG
-44 GGTVTYK
+44 
-51 VAVDTAAGGTWTLDL
+51 DWTLDL
-66 ESDHFYQGVGSV
+66 DTATPTGGTATTVDQNDTFSITASA
-78 NTYNHGDLI
+78 HGDLNN
-87 TINATAYDE
+87 TGTTATSTD
-96 AGNGT
+96 
-101 AAPATVFAVS
+101 FIVS
-111 EFGPQFADPVTL
+111 GPGPQFADPVTL

-172 NTDYTALNFYS
+172 TTDYTALNFYS
-183 QSGDRIERSA
+183 QNGDRIERSA

-221 TTIRSYLSDLPRI
+221 TTIRSFLGDLPRV

-246 DGDLDIVFGSDYTS
+246 DGDLDLVFGSDYTG
-260 SYAELNIYENDG
+260 SYSELNIYENDG

-302 DDLIVNVNSSS
+302 DDLIVNVNSAN

-331 NTYAFS
+331 NTYEFS
-337 TEPTSFKMEV
+337 TTPTSFKMEV

-443 SGYTNYYTLDL
+443 SSYTNYYTLDL

-490 GTSSGPTGVNQLNAE
+490 GTSGGPA
-505 SASSNASLLLR
+505 
-516 VDASTMAVGQTIE
+516 
-529 LFDPSGNSIFTTTT
+529 
-543 ASDGSGGVQG
+543 
-553 LSGDYLTIT
+553 
-562 LDSAAMTALSGLGDG
+562 
-577 NHTLRVDMADAF
+577 
-589 KNTVSAS
+589 
-596 IMIEQATT
+596 
-604 LPTLTVDDTVLNENS
+604 
-619 PGSISDDSVQITG
+619 G
-632 TSTDA
+632 T
-637 NYILVTIADDGV
+637 
-649 GSSPNTATYR
+649 
-659 VNPDSTGAWTLDL
+659 
-672 DTATPQS
+672 
-679 GTATTVDQN
+679 
-688 DTFSITASAHGDLN
+688 
-702 NTGTT
+702 
-707 ATSTDFIVSGPGP
+707 
-720 QFAEAET
+720 
-727 IDNVLANYSYAMTNI
+727 
-742 KVGDFNGDGFDD
+742 
-754 FAGMY
+754 
-759 SGDNDIRLYF
+759 
-769 TDGVVGS
+769 
-776 TTTTRMSKAARSNL
+776 
-790 DAMDVGDVTGDGI
+790 
-803 DDVVYMDGSEYLM
+803 
-816 TLQGDGTLSSTY
+816 
-828 IYQLPTST
+828 
-836 INDMVLFDY
+836 
-845 DGDGDLDL
+845 
-853 AIATAK
+853 
-859 TSSGQEIHVYTND
+859 
-872 GNGNFS
+872 
-878 SGYSHEV
+878 
-885 NLNTRGLAK
+885 
-894 GDFNNDGME
+894 
-903 DLVAVS
+903 
-909 DSSNYSDR
+909 
-917 LYISTSTPD
+917 
-926 TPSFDVKTF
+926 
-935 AVDSFSAMYGEGLV
+935 
-949 VDYLGADTQKQDI
+949 
-962 VVGDYTYFTIFYDM
+962 
-976 EESGSYLSTTD
+976 
-987 VYYSGGGED
+987 
-996 PVSIELMD
+996 
-1004 YDGDG
+1004 
-1009 TKDIIAIYQNSSS
+1009 
-1022 EPSYDAA
+1022 
-1029 VFLTNDTGQITESFI
+1029 
-1044 LIEGGTSNPVDYA
+1044 
-1057 GAAILDYNN
+1057 
-1066 DGIEDVLITSQYT
+1066 
-1079 NNDVL
+1079 
-1084 VLRGGA
+1084 
-1090 ALQAGNIGTASGPT
+1090 
-1104 GVNQLNA
+1104 NQLNA
-1111 ESLTSNASLALRV
+1111 ESLTSNASLVMWV
-1124 DPATITIG
+1124 DPATIAIG

-1160 LSGDYLTIT
+1160 LSGDYLTVT

-1177 LSALGDG
+1177 LSKLGDG
-1184 NHTLHVEMADAFNN
+1184 NHALRVEMADAFNN
-1198 GASANITIEQAS
+1198 GASTGITIEQAS
-1210 TVPTISVDDTVLN
+1210 TLPTITVTDTILG
-1223 ENGAGSIT
+1223 ENSAGSIT
-1231 DDSVQITGTSTDAD
+1231 DDSVQITGTSSDAN

-1254 GGGSSANTATYKVS
+1254 GGGSSANTATYKVT

-1285 GGNATTTDNG
+1285 GGNAITTDNG
-1295 DIFSVT
+1295 DTFSVT
-1301 ASAHGDLNNTG
+1301 ASAHGTLNNTG

-1350 DGMSFGDANGDGN
+1350 DGMVFGDANGDGN

-1632 PMDTIFG
+1632 HMDTIFG

-1644 VLDTD
+1644 VLDVD

-1664 LQRGNVWQDFA
+1664 LQRGNIWQDFA

-1698 GSMVGQRHQY
+1698 GSMLGQRHQY

-1720 RAMRDQ
+1720 RGMRDQ

-1757 LTVALGDATSAGD
+1757 LTVALGDATAAGD

-1780 IGTATASATDI
+1780 IGTATTTATDI
-1791 SSGSM
+1791 SNGSM

-1824 TNTYMQSIEV
+1824 TNTYLQSMEV
-1834 ATNSAGSKSYILHFD
+1834 ATNSAASNSYILHFD

-1924 VTLNNTTAANLD
+1924 VTLNNVTSTDLD

>member
-1 MPIEESSVRAMGG
+1 MTIEESSVRAMGG
-14 QGTDKRISGSANGAQ
+14 QGTDKRISGSASGAQ

-66 ESDHFYQGVGSV
+66 ESDHFYQGQGSV

-909 DSSNYSDR
+909 DSSNYNDR
-917 LYISTSTPD
+917 LYISTSTTD
-926 TPSFDVKTF
+926 TPSFDVKRF
-935 AVDSFSAMYGEGLV
+935 AQDSFSAMYGEGLV
-949 VDYLGADTQKQDI
+949 VDYLGSDTQKQDI

-1009 TKDIIAIYQNSSS
+1009 TKDIIAIYQNTSS

-1029 VFLTNDTGQITESFI
+1029 VFLTNNTGQVTESFI

-1057 GAAILDYNN
+1057 GGAILDYNN
-1066 DGIEDVLITSQYT
+1066 DGIEDVLITSQNT

-1090 ALQAGNIGTASGPT
+1090 ALQAANIGTSGGPT

-1132 HTVKLFDPSGTQ
+1132 HTVKLFDPSGNS

-1160 LSGDYLTIT
+1160 LSGDYLTVT

-1231 DDSVQITGTSTDAD
+1231 DDSVQITGTSSDAN

-1285 GGNATTTDNG
+1285 GGNAITTDNG
-1295 DIFSVT
+1295 DTFSVT
-1301 ASAHGDLNNTG
+1301 ASAHGTLNNTG

-1317 NDYIVDLFA
+1317 NDYVVDLFA
-1326 PTLMPYYASDHYY
+1326 PTLMPQYDTFDYY
-1339 EFDWP
+1339 EFAWP
-1344 ITGGVY
+1344 VTNYVTNYYNAGT
-1350 DGMSFGDANGDGN
+1350 FGDVNGDGN
-1363 LDLMTQS
+1363 IDFAATLDGTG
-1370 SSNSKASS
+1370 NDAGV
-1378 IFYGMEGGLL
+1378 FYGNNGGTFDDQGDIALVTSQSVRT
-1388 DATEHQVLTTN
+1388 TEL
-1399 DSHRSLH
+1399 
-1406 MVDLDGNGFDDLVAF
+1406 VDLNGDGYDDMIIIDRRYVYTVLADGNGGFENTTNLLYD
-1421 DDHSVFTVMA
+1421 
-1431 KNDGSGLD
+1431 SGN
-1439 SSTKYEYYLGSD
+1439 TYLGD
-1451 GTFQNNS
+1451 MY
-1458 GAIVNT
+1458 GAPVST

-1471 HMDFGI
+1471 HMDF
-1477 MSTTSDD
+1477 SFTNS
-1484 YGGYYLF
+1484 YGNEIAGGLYTF
-1491 MGDGAGGIQSYQHI
+1491 MGNGTGTSFDEQFLRTEDSQYDVNTASQMADVTGDGI
-1505 AERSASSRNRYIGS
+1505 ADMIYFKRGASSPWSHYLTVTAGQDNTGTPLVQNWSMTIKT
-1519 SYQMKDINQ
+1519 SYDNNIT
-1528 DGYSDLIYNSR
+1528 STLEVADLN
-1539 DTSSPNDSRIL
+1539 
-1550 VTYGQNSSTSP
+1550 
-1561 LQQGYSLTFNTNQ
+1561 
-1574 NEGVGDL
+1574 
-1581 QLADMDGDGW
+1581 GDGW
-1591 EDLVVFIEEDSSG
+1591 K
-1604 GDIDELR
+1604 DIAFTHGNTPYID
-1611 IYHNTQSTGNSS
+1611 IYLNTQGGHYSNSYNA
-1623 FNSSNYTAI
+1623 NSVS
-1632 PMDTIFG
+1632 
-1639 ADIQE
+1639 
-1644 VLDTD
+1644 VLDLNALLGRSVYAVHD
-1649 LIDVDG
+1649 MELMDIDG
-1655 DGDMDIFLG
+1655 DGDTDILLG
-1664 LQRGNVWQDFA
+1664 LASTSSSYIDEQV
-1675 ILTQESDG
+1675 ILTQNADG
-1683 SFSVNDYATYDRIYT
+1683 SFSEFSSLTFDGRAINMGGDRGI
-1698 GSMVGQRHQY
+1698 SNKVQY
-1708 YDFNGDGILDYF
+1708 EDFNGDGLLDTLIF
-1720 RAMRDQ
+1720 NRALSNNN
-1726 DGQGTYGFDPR
+1726 GYDPR
-1737 FHWGRIATVTGD
+1737 IHWGRVATVTGD

-1757 LTVALGDATSAGD
+1757 LTVALGDATAAGD
-1770 TLVVTYNGNQ
+1770 TLVITYNGNQ
-1780 IGTATASATDI
+1780 IGTATTTATDI
-1791 SSGSM
+1791 SNGSM

-1807 NGGRNQL
+1807 NGGRNLL

-1824 TNTYMQSIEV
+1824 SNTYLQSIEV
-1834 ATNSAGSKSYILHFD
+1834 ATNSAASNSYILHFD

-1924 VTLNNTTAANLD
+1924 VTLNNVTAANLD

>member
-1 MPIEESSVRAMGG
+1 MGG
-14 QGTDKRISGSANGAQ
+14 QGTDKRISGSASGAQ

-66 ESDHFYQGVGSV
+66 ESDHFYQGQGSV

-123 ANVEGTGSDK
+123 ANVEGSSSDK

-221 TTIRSYLSDLPRI
+221 TTIRSFLGDLPRV

-246 DGDLDIVFGSDYTS
+246 DGDLDIVFGSDYTG

-313 KANFVVMSGEDS
+313 KANFVLMSGEDS

-331 NTYAFS
+331 NSYAFL

-490 GTSSGPTGVNQLNAE
+490 GTSGGPTGVNQLNAE
-505 SASSNASLLLR
+505 SASSNASLTLR
-516 VDASTMAVGQTIE
+516 VDASTIAVGQTIE
-529 LFDPSGNSIFTTTT
+529 LFDPSGNSIFSTTT

-562 LDSAAMTALSGLGDG
+562 LDSAAMTAISTLGDG
-577 NHTLRVDMADAF
+577 NHNLRVDMADVF
-589 KNTVSAS
+589 QNTVSAS

-604 LPTLTVDDTVLNENS
+604 LPAISVDDTVLNENS

-632 TSTDA
+632 ASTDA

-659 VNPDSTGAWTLDL
+659 VNPDSSGDWTLDL
-672 DTATPQS
+672 DTATPTG

-720 QFAEAET
+720 QFGEET
-727 IDNVLANYSYAMTNI
+727 IDNVLANYSYAMTNL

-759 SGDNDIRLYF
+759 SGTSQVRLFYS
-769 TDGVVGS
+769 DGVVGS
-776 TTTTRMSKAARSNL
+776 TNLGGQTNKSARSNL

-828 IYQLPTST
+828 IYQLPTSDVR
-836 INDMVLFDY
+836 DMVLFDY

-853 AIATAK
+853 AIGTAQ

-872 GNGNFS
+872 GNGNFIS
-878 SGYSHEV
+878 AYSYET
-885 NLNTRGLAK
+885 NLDTRGLSK
-894 GDFNNDGME
+894 GDFNNDGKE
-903 DLVAVS
+903 DLITATNR
-909 DSSNYSDR
+909 SNYNNR
-917 LYISTSTPD
+917 LFISTSTTD
-926 TPSFDVKTF
+926 TPSFDVNIY
-935 AVDSFSAMYGEGLV
+935 ASANFGPTPGEGMV
-949 VDYLGADTQKQDI
+949 VDYLGADTLKQD
-962 VVGDYTYFTIFYDM
+962 VVMGAFTKFMIFYDM
-976 EESGSYLSTTD
+976 EADGSYLSTTE
-987 VYYSGGGED
+987 VYYSNGGED
-996 PVSIELMD
+996 PHSIELMD

-1029 VFLTNDTGQITESFI
+1029 VFLTNDTGQVTESFI

-1057 GAAILDYNN
+1057 GGAILDYNN
-1066 DGIEDVLITSQYT
+1066 DGIDDVLITSQNT

-1084 VLRGGA
+1084 VLRGGGAVQA
-1090 ALQAGNIGTASGPT
+1090 ANIGTSSGPT
-1104 GVNQLNA
+1104 GMNQLNA

-1132 HTVKLFDPSGTQ
+1132 HTVKLFDPSGNQ

-1169 LDSAAMTA
+1169 LDSATMSSLT
-1177 LSALGDG
+1177 ALGDG
-1184 NHTLHVEMADAFNN
+1184 THTLHVEMADAFNN
-1198 GASANITIEQAS
+1198 GSSANITIEQAS

-1231 DDSVQITGTSTDAD
+1231 DDSVQITGTSSDAN

-1285 GGNATTTDNG
+1285 GGNAITTDNG
-1295 DIFSVT
+1295 DTFSVT
-1301 ASAHGDLNNTG
+1301 ASAHGTLNNTG

-1317 NDYIVDLFA
+1317 NDYLVDLFA
-1326 PTLMPYYASDHYY
+1326 PTLIPQYVNMDYY
-1339 EFDWP
+1339 EFDWYTFSGSYYY
-1344 ITGGVY
+1344 TGVT
-1350 DGMSFGDANGDGN
+1350 FGDVDGDGN
-1363 LDLMTQS
+1363 LDMAMTTDADQD
-1370 SSNSKASS
+1370 AGVY
-1378 IFYGMEGGLL
+1378 YGKNGGTF
-1388 DATEHQVLTTN
+1388 DDQDEVATRTSY
-1399 DSHRSLH
+1399 DSRVTEL
-1406 MVDLDGNGFDDLVAF
+1406 VDLNGDGYDDMIIIDTRYVY
-1421 DDHSVFTVMA
+1421 TVMA
-1431 KNDGSGLD
+1431 KNDGSGFESTRNQLYD
-1439 SSTKYEYYLGSD
+1439 SGGTYYMNE
-1451 GTFQNNS
+1451 QR
-1458 GAIVNT
+1458 GAPLNT

-1471 HMDFGI
+1471 HMDF
-1477 MSTTSDD
+1477 SFTNA
-1484 YGGYYLF
+1484 YGNEAAGGLYTF
-1491 MGDGAGGIQSYQHI
+1491 MGNGSGTSFDEQFLRIEDTVYTVQTFSQMADIDNDGDADMVYFKKG
-1505 AERSASSRNRYIGS
+1505 
-1519 SYQMKDINQ
+1519 K
-1528 DGYSDLIYNSR
+1528 
-1539 DTSSPNDSRIL
+1539 SSPYSFYL
-1550 VTYGQNSSTSP
+1550 TVTAGQNNTGTPLVQNWSQTIYTGYDNGTMGGLEVADLNSDGWQDIAVFGRNSP
-1561 LQQGYSLTFNTNQ
+1561 YIDIYFNTQGGHYSNSY
-1574 NEGVGDL
+1574 NANSVSVLDLNAIMGRSDVYHVGDVDL
-1581 QLADMDGDGW
+1581 MD
-1591 EDLVVFIEEDSSG
+1591 I
-1604 GDIDELR
+1604 
-1611 IYHNTQSTGNSS
+1611 
-1623 FNSSNYTAI
+1623 
-1632 PMDTIFG
+1632 
-1639 ADIQE
+1639 
-1644 VLDTD
+1644 
-1649 LIDVDG
+1649 DG
-1655 DGDMDIFLG
+1655 DGDTDMILG
-1664 LQRGNVWQDFA
+1664 LSTVSSSSSYIDEQV
-1675 ILTQESDG
+1675 ILTQNADG
-1683 SFSVNDYATYDRIYT
+1683 SFSEFSSLTLDTRIRSLSTDYEP
-1698 GSMVGQRHQY
+1698 GSKLQY
-1708 YDFNGDGILDYF
+1708 EDFNGDGVLDLFTYSS
-1720 RAMRDQ
+1720 MQ
-1726 DGQGTYGFDPR
+1726 DPNSDGYPVR
-1737 FHWGRIATVTGD
+1737 LYWGHIATVTGD

-1757 LTVALGDATSAGD
+1757 LTVALGDATAAGD

-1780 IGTATASATDI
+1780 IGTATTTATDI
-1791 SSGSM
+1791 SNGSM

-1807 NGGRNQL
+1807 NGGRNLL

-1824 TNTYMQSIEV
+1824 SNTYLQSIEV
-1834 ATNSAGSKSYILHFD
+1834 ATNSAASNSYILHFD

>member
-1 MPIEESSVRAMGG
+1 MGG

-707 ATSTDFIVSGPGP
+707 ASATSFIVSGPGP

-727 IDNVLANYSYAMTNI
+727 IDNVLANYSYAMTNL

-754 FAGMY
+754 FAGIY
-759 SGDNDIRLYF
+759 RNNDNDVRLYF

-828 IYQLPTST
+828 IYQLPTSDVR
-836 INDMVLFDY
+836 DMVLFDY

-853 AIATAK
+853 ALGTAQ
-859 TSSGQEIHVYTND
+859 TTSGQEIHVYTND
-872 GNGNFS
+872 GNGNFIS
-878 SGYSHEV
+878 AYSYET
-885 NLNTRGLAK
+885 NLDTRGLSK
-894 GDFNNDGME
+894 GDFNNDGKE
-903 DLVAVS
+903 DLITAT
-909 DSSNYSDR
+909 DRSNYNNR
-917 LYISTSTPD
+917 LFISTSTTD
-926 TPSFDVKTF
+926 TPSFDVNIY
-935 AVDSFSAMYGEGLV
+935 ASANFGPTPGEGMV
-949 VDYLGADTQKQDI
+949 VDYLGADTLKQD
-962 VVGDYTYFTIFYDM
+962 VVMGAYTKFMIFYDM
-976 EESGSYLSTTD
+976 EADGSYLSTTE
-987 VYYSGGGED
+987 VYYSNGGED
-996 PVSIELMD
+996 PHSIELMD

-1029 VFLTNDTGQITESFI
+1029 VFLTNDTGQVTESFI

-1057 GAAILDYNN
+1057 GGAILDYNN
-1066 DGIEDVLITSQYT
+1066 DGIDDVLITSQNT

-1124 DPATITIG
+1124 DPATIAIG

-1155 GGVQG
+1155 GGVPR
-1160 LSGDYLTIT
+1160 LKWRL
-1169 LDSAAMTA
+1169 
-1177 LSALGDG
+1177 
-1184 NHTLHVEMADAFNN
+1184 
-1198 GASANITIEQAS
+1198 
-1210 TVPTISVDDTVLN
+1210 
-1223 ENGAGSIT
+1223 
-1231 DDSVQITGTSTDAD
+1231 
-1245 YILVTVADD
+1245 
-1254 GGGSSANTATYKVS
+1254 
-1268 PDSTGT
+1268 
-1274 WTLDLDTATPQ
+1274 
-1285 GGNATTTDNG
+1285 
-1295 DIFSVT
+1295 
-1301 ASAHGDLNNTG
+1301 
-1312 TTATA
+1312 
-1317 NDYIVDLFA
+1317 
-1326 PTLMPYYASDHYY
+1326 SDHH
-1339 EFDWP
+1339 P
-1344 ITGGVY
+1344 
-1350 DGMSFGDANGDGN
+1350 
-1363 LDLMTQS
+1363 
-1370 SSNSKASS
+1370 
-1378 IFYGMEGGLL
+1378 
-1388 DATEHQVLTTN
+1388 
-1399 DSHRSLH
+1399 
-1406 MVDLDGNGFDDLVAF
+1406 
-1421 DDHSVFTVMA
+1421 
-1431 KNDGSGLD
+1431 
-1439 SSTKYEYYLGSD
+1439 
-1451 GTFQNNS
+1451 
-1458 GAIVNT
+1458 
-1464 GDFNGDG
+1464 
-1471 HMDFGI
+1471 
-1477 MSTTSDD
+1477 
-1484 YGGYYLF
+1484 
-1491 MGDGAGGIQSYQHI
+1491 
-1505 AERSASSRNRYIGS
+1505 
-1519 SYQMKDINQ
+1519 
-1528 DGYSDLIYNSR
+1528 
-1539 DTSSPNDSRIL
+1539 
-1550 VTYGQNSSTSP
+1550 
-1561 LQQGYSLTFNTNQ
+1561 
-1574 NEGVGDL
+1574 
-1581 QLADMDGDGW
+1581 
-1591 EDLVVFIEEDSSG
+1591 
-1604 GDIDELR
+1604 
-1611 IYHNTQSTGNSS
+1611 
-1623 FNSSNYTAI
+1623 
-1632 PMDTIFG
+1632 
-1639 ADIQE
+1639 
-1644 VLDTD
+1644 
-1649 LIDVDG
+1649 
-1655 DGDMDIFLG
+1655 
-1664 LQRGNVWQDFA
+1664 
-1675 ILTQESDG
+1675 
-1683 SFSVNDYATYDRIYT
+1683 
-1698 GSMVGQRHQY
+1698 
-1708 YDFNGDGILDYF
+1708 
-1720 RAMRDQ
+1720 
-1726 DGQGTYGFDPR
+1726 
-1737 FHWGRIATVTGD
+1737 
-1749 VINQDNEI
+1749 
-1757 LTVALGDATSAGD
+1757 
-1770 TLVVTYNGNQ
+1770 
-1780 IGTATASATDI
+1780 
-1791 SSGSM
+1791 
-1796 DITLNNVENLY
+1796 
-1807 NGGRNQL
+1807 
-1814 TFTISDALGG
+1814 
-1824 TNTYMQSIEV
+1824 
-1834 ATNSAGSKSYILHFD
+1834 
-1849 GEADTL
+1849 
-1855 TSFTAGDGAGGDKM
+1855 
-1869 NISQLLTDAG
+1869 
-1879 YTGAIDWTTLESGGY
+1879 
-1894 ISRTDDGS
+1894 
-1902 GNTIISVDKD
+1902 
-1912 GTAGTTHDLQHI
+1912 
-1924 VTLNNTTAANLD
+1924 
-1936 DDDIE
+1936 

>member
-1 MPIEESSVRAMGG
+1 MTIEESSVRAMGG
-14 QGTDKRISGSANGAQ
+14 QGTDKRISGSASGAQ

-87 TINATAYDE
+87 TINATAYDD

-111 EFGPQFADPVTL
+111 EFGPQFAQAETI
-123 ANVEGTGSDK
+123 DK
-133 MTNLHIGDFN
+133 VLGNYSYSATNLKVGDFN
-143 GDGAMDYATS
+143 GDGFDDFASIYRGNSDQVRLFYSDGVVGSTNLGGQTNKSVGSGLDAMD
-153 YGDNTNEMVMR
+153 
-164 LKDNGTPG
+164 
-172 NTDYTALNFYS
+172 
-183 QSGDRIERSA
+183 
-193 VGDANGDGIDDIMYV
+193 VGDVTGDGIDDIV
-208 DIDGY
+208 AINSDERLVVIQ
-213 LTLAEGDG
+213 GDG
-221 TTIRSYLSDLPRI
+221 TQQSTHISELPTSSI
-234 DIDTMLMFDFDG
+234 YDMLLFDYDG
-246 DGDLDIVFGSDYTS
+246 DGDQDLAIANNNISGGAELHVYTNDGNGNFVSGYSYEVGQNIYGLAKADFDGGGKEDLIFTTS
-260 SYAELNIYENDG
+260 S
-272 AGNFNSLTGVDSDNA
+272 SSDNA
-287 TVTDIKRADFNDDGK
+287 HLLISTSTTDTPSFNAVPYAK
-302 DDLIVNVNSSS
+302 NALL
-313 KANFVVMSGEDS
+313 SGYGE
-325 QGNPTF
+325 
-331 NTYAFS
+331 
-337 TEPTSFKMEV
+337 
-347 GLLDDNDQEDVIWT
+347 GLLVDYLGSDTQELDVVVGDTEKFTI
-361 DDGTFIIYYD
+361 FYD
-371 MGANGLAASSS
+371 MEETGVAASSTDVY
-382 EFIYSDGAMDPI
+382 YSGGGEDPRTI
-394 DVEIMD
+394 ELMD
-400 YDGDGNNDIL
+400 YDGDGNKDII
-410 VAYQHS
+410 AIYQNS
-416 SSESSV
+416 GSGEPTY
-422 DLEVFLTNDSGWV
+422 DAAVFLTDATGQITDSFI
-435 TGSQVLLD
+435 
-443 SGYTNYYTLDL
+443 L
-454 IDYNSDGIEDI
+454 IDGSGENYAGAAILDYNNDGIDDI
-465 FIGGTTQNSETV
+465 LITNQTNNQDVMV
-477 LIRGGANLQAGNI
+477 LRGGAALQAGNI

-672 DTATPQS
+672 DTATPTG

-872 GNGNFS
+872 GNGNFIS
-878 SGYSHEV
+878 AYSHEV

-935 AVDSFSAMYGEGLV
+935 AVDSFTAMYGEGLV
-949 VDYLGADTQKQDI
+949 VDYLGSDTQKQDI

-1029 VFLTNDTGQITESFI
+1029 VFLTNDTGQVTESFI

-1057 GAAILDYNN
+1057 GGAILDYNN
-1066 DGIEDVLITSQYT
+1066 DGIEDILITSQYT

-1084 VLRGGA
+1084 VLRGGG
-1090 ALQAGNIGTASGPT
+1090 ALQAANIGTSSGPT

-1184 NHTLHVEMADAFNN
+1184 NHTLRIEMADAFNN

-1254 GGGSSANTATYKVS
+1254 GGGSTANTATYKVT

-1370 SSNSKASS
+1370 SSNSKASA

-1451 GTFQNNS
+1451 GTFQNNT

-1505 AERSASSRNRYIGS
+1505 AERSGSSRNRYIGS

-1528 DGYSDLIYNSR
+1528 DGYSDLVYSSR
-1539 DTSSPNDSRIL
+1539 DASSPNDSRIL

-1604 GDIDELR
+1604 SDIDELR

-1632 PMDTIFG
+1632 HMDTIFG

-1664 LQRGNVWQDFA
+1664 LKRGNVWQDFA

-1824 TNTYMQSIEV
+1824 TNTYLQSMEV
-1834 ATNSAGSKSYILHFD
+1834 ATNSAASNSYILHFD

-1869 NISQLLTDAG
+1869 NISQLLNDAG

-1894 ISRTDDGS
+1894 ISRADDGS

-1912 GTAGTTHDLQHI
+1912 GGGDDLQHI
-1924 VTLNNTTAANLD
+1924 VTLNNVTAANLD

>member
-1 MPIEESSVRAMGG
+1 MGG
-14 QGTDKRISGSANGAQ
+14 QGTDKRISGSASGAQ

-66 ESDHFYQGVGSV
+66 ESDHFYQGQGSV

-477 LIRGGANLQAGNI
+477 LIRGGAALQAGNI
-490 GTSSGPTGVNQLNAE
+490 GTASGPTGVNQLNAE

-516 VDASTMAVGQTIE
+516 VDASTIAVGQTIE
-529 LFDPSGNSIFTTTT
+529 LFDPSGNSIFSTTT

-562 LDSAAMTALSGLGDG
+562 LNAAAMTALSGLGDG

-589 KNTVSAS
+589 KNTVSAT
-596 IMIEQATT
+596 ITLEQATT

-649 GSSPNTATYR
+649 GSSPNTATYK
-659 VNPDSTGAWTLDL
+659 VSPDSTGAWTLDL
-672 DTATPQS
+672 DTATPTG

-707 ATSTDFIVSGPGP
+707 ATATDFIVSGPGP

-727 IDNVLANYSYAMTNI
+727 IDNVLANYSYAMTNL

-828 IYQLPTST
+828 IYQLPTSDVR
-836 INDMVLFDY
+836 DMVLFDY

-853 AIATAK
+853 ALGTAQ
-859 TSSGQEIHVYTND
+859 TTSGQEIHVYTND
-872 GNGNFS
+872 GNGNFIS
-878 SGYSHEV
+878 AYSYET
-885 NLNTRGLAK
+885 NLDTRGLSK
-894 GDFNNDGME
+894 GDFNNDGKE
-903 DLVAVS
+903 DLITAT
-909 DSSNYSDR
+909 DRSNYNNR
-917 LYISTSTPD
+917 LFISTSTTD
-926 TPSFDVKTF
+926 TPSFDVNIY
-935 AVDSFSAMYGEGLV
+935 ASANFGPTPGEGMV
-949 VDYLGADTQKQDI
+949 VDYLGADTLKQD
-962 VVGDYTYFTIFYDM
+962 VVMGAYTKFMIFYDM
-976 EESGSYLSTTD
+976 EADGSYLSTTE
-987 VYYSGGGED
+987 VYYSNGGED
-996 PVSIELMD
+996 PHSIELMD

-1009 TKDIIAIYQNSSS
+1009 TKDIIAIYQNNSS

-1029 VFLTNDTGQITESFI
+1029 VFLTNDAGQITDSFI
-1044 LIEGGTSNPVDYA
+1044 LVDGSGTDYA

-1066 DGIEDVLITSQYT
+1066 DGIDDILITSPS
-1079 NNDVL
+1079 NNQDVL

-1090 ALQAGNIGTASGPT
+1090 SLQAANIGTSSGPT

-1132 HTVKLFDPSGTQ
+1132 HTVKLFDPSGNS

-1169 LDSAAMTA
+1169 LDSAAMTSLA
-1177 LSALGDG
+1177 ALGDG
-1184 NHTLHVEMADAFNN
+1184 NHTLSVEMADAFNN
-1198 GASANITIEQAS
+1198 GASTNITIEQAS
-1210 TVPTISVDDTVLN
+1210 TLPTISVADTVLG
-1223 ENGAGSIT
+1223 ENSAGSIT
-1231 DDSVQITGTSTDAD
+1231 DDSVQITGTSSDAD

-1254 GGGSSANTATYKVS
+1254 GGGSTANTATYKVNT
-1268 PDSTGT
+1268 DSSGT

-1285 GGNATTTDNG
+1285 GGSAITTDNG
-1295 DIFSVT
+1295 DTFSVT

-1317 NDYIVDLFA
+1317 NDYVVDLFA
-1326 PTLMPYYASDHYY
+1326 PTLMPQYDPLDYY
-1339 EFDWP
+1339 EFDEW
-1344 ITGGVY
+1344 TLTNYYNLGLT
-1350 DGMSFGDANGDGN
+1350 FGDVNGDGN
-1363 LDLMTQS
+1363 LDLAVTTDGGGG
-1370 SSNSKASS
+1370 NDAGV
-1378 IFYGMEGGLL
+1378 FYGKNGGTF
-1388 DATEHQVLTTN
+1388 DGQAQVAMTATEAMRQTHL
-1399 DSHRSLH
+1399 
-1406 MVDLDGNGFDDLVAF
+1406 VDLDGNGYDDMIVFDRRRIY
-1421 DDHSVFTVMA
+1421 TVLA
-1431 KNDGSGLD
+1431 NNDGSGLQ
-1439 SSTKYEYYLGSD
+1439 STTNQIYDLGN
-1451 GTFQNNS
+1451 TS
-1458 GAIVNT
+1458 GFNETRGVKINT

-1471 HMDFGI
+1471 HIDF
-1477 MSTTSDD
+1477 SFTNQSNNNS
-1484 YGGYYLF
+1484 YGGAYVF
-1491 MGDGAGGIQSYQHI
+1491 MGDGSGTSFDEQTRPINSSQFHMY
-1505 AERSASSRNRYIGS
+1505 EPSAMGDIDNDGDADMIYFRRNRSGS
-1519 SYQMKDINQ
+1519 YENYLTIHE
-1528 DGYSDLIYNSR
+1528 
-1539 DTSSPNDSRIL
+1539 
-1550 VTYGQNSSTSP
+1550 GQKSTSTP
-1561 LQQGYSLTFNTNQ
+1561 LITNQ
-1574 NEGVGDL
+1574 TQTIDVNYDNSTMSDV
-1581 QLADMDGDGW
+1581 QLADMNNDGW
-1591 EDLVVFIEEDSSG
+1591 QDIAFIHQSSEYLNIYFNTQSATGNSYSTSSSYVTSLDLNTLLGRSDIGHVHDFHLEDLDAD
-1604 GDIDELR
+1604 GDIDIMLSYGVGTSYIR
-1611 IYHNTQSTGNSS
+1611 YMS
-1623 FNSSNYTAI
+1623 
-1632 PMDTIFG
+1632 
-1639 ADIQE
+1639 
-1644 VLDTD
+1644 
-1649 LIDVDG
+1649 
-1655 DGDMDIFLG
+1655 
-1664 LQRGNVWQDFA
+1664 
-1675 ILTQESDG
+1675 ILTQNADG
-1683 SFSVNDYATYDRIYT
+1683 SFSEYSTMEYDDYAFEIGTNT
-1698 GSMVGQRHQY
+1698 AVGQSVQQE
-1708 YDFNGDGILDYF
+1708 DFNGDGILDSFLFDRWGADY
-1720 RAMRDQ
+1720 
-1726 DGQGTYGFDPR
+1726 GTTAGYYFDPR
-1737 FHWGRIATVTGD
+1737 IHWGRVATLAQGT

-1757 LTVALGDATSAGD
+1757 LTVNLGDSTAVNDVLT
-1770 TLVVTYNGNQ
+1770 VTYNGAT
-1780 IGTATASATDI
+1780 IGTATASATDV
-1791 SSGSM
+1791 SNGSM

-1807 NGGRNQL
+1807 NGGRNLL

-1855 TSFTAGDGAGGDKM
+1855 TSFTAGEGSGGDKM

-1894 ISRTDDGS
+1894 IDRTDDGS

-1924 VTLNNTTAANLD
+1924 VTLNNVTAANLD

>member
-1 MPIEESSVRAMGG
+1 MGG
-14 QGTDKRISGSANGAQ
+14 QGTDKRISGSASGAQ

-66 ESDHFYQGVGSV
+66 ESDHFYQGQGSV

-123 ANVEGTGSDK
+123 ANVEGSSSDK

-490 GTSSGPTGVNQLNAE
+490 GTSGGPTGVNQLNAE
-505 SASSNASLLLR
+505 SASSNASLTLR
-516 VDASTMAVGQTIE
+516 VDASTIAVGQTIE
-529 LFDPSGNSIFTTTT
+529 LFDPSGNSIFSTTT

-562 LDSAAMTALSGLGDG
+562 LDSAAMTAISTLGDG
-577 NHTLRVDMADAF
+577 NHNLRVDMADVF
-589 KNTVSAS
+589 QNTVSAS

-604 LPTLTVDDTVLNENS
+604 VPTLTVDDTILGENS
-619 PGSISDDSVQITG
+619 AGSISDDSVQITG

-672 DTATPQS
+672 DTATPTG

-707 ATSTDFIVSGPGP
+707 ASATSFIVSGPGP

-727 IDNVLANYSYAMTNI
+727 IDNVLSNQSYAMNNL

-759 SGDNDIRLYF
+759 SGTSQVRLFYS
-769 TDGVVGS
+769 DGVVGS
-776 TTTTRMSKAARSNL
+776 TNLGGQTNKSARSNL

-803 DDVVYMDGSEYLM
+803 DDVVYMDSSEYLM
-816 TLQGDGTLSSTY
+816 TLQGDGTLQSTY

-836 INDMVLFDY
+836 INDMLLFDY
-845 DGDGDLDL
+845 DGDGDQDL
-853 AIATAK
+853 AIATAS

-872 GNGNFS
+872 GNGNFIS
-878 SGYSHEV
+878 AYSHEI

-909 DSSNYSDR
+909 DSSNYNDR

-935 AVDSFSAMYGEGLV
+935 AQDSFSAMYGEGLV
-949 VDYLGADTQKQDI
+949 VDYLGSDTQKQDI

-1029 VFLTNDTGQITESFI
+1029 VFLTNDTGQVTESFI
-1044 LIEGGTSNPVDYA
+1044 LIDGSGTNYA

-1066 DGIEDVLITSQYT
+1066 DGIDDILIASQ
-1079 NNDVL
+1079 NNNQDVL
-1084 VLRGGA
+1084 VLRGGG
-1090 ALQAGNIGTASGPT
+1090 ALQAGNIGTSGGPT

-1254 GGGSSANTATYKVS
+1254 GGGSSANTATYKVT
-1268 PDSTGT
+1268 PDSSGT

-1285 GGNATTTDNG
+1285 GGSAITTDNG
-1295 DIFSVT
+1295 DTFSVT

-1317 NDYIVDLFA
+1317 NDYLVDLFA
-1326 PTLMPYYASDHYY
+1326 PTLIPQYVNMDYS
-1339 EFDWP
+1339 EFDWG
-1344 ITGGVY
+1344 IGNNRSYYYTGV
-1350 DGMSFGDANGDGN
+1350 SFSDVNGDGN
-1363 LDLMTQS
+1363 LDMALTTDGDQ
-1370 SSNSKASS
+1370 AAGF
-1378 IFYGMEGGLL
+1378 FYGKEGGTF
-1388 DATEHQVLTTN
+1388 DNQADVLTTT
-1399 DSHRSLH
+1399 RSDTRVTE
-1406 MVDLDGNGFDDLVAF
+1406 MVDLDGNGYDDMLIFDRQYIYTIL
-1421 DDHSVFTVMA
+1421 A
-1431 KNDGSGLD
+1431 KDDGSGFE
-1439 SSTKYEYYLGSD
+1439 TTRNEIY
-1451 GTFQNNS
+1451 NS
-1458 GAIVNT
+1458 GSTNYLNELRGVPVNT

-1471 HMDFGI
+1471 HMDF
-1477 MSTTSDD
+1477 SFTNS
-1484 YGGYYLF
+1484 YGNEAAGGKYVF
-1491 MGDGAGGIQSYQHI
+1491 MGNGTGTSFDDQFLRIEDTQYTVQLLSRMADIDNDGDADMVYFKRG
-1505 AERSASSRNRYIGS
+1505 RN
-1519 SYQMKDINQ
+1519 
-1528 DGYSDLIYNSR
+1528 
-1539 DTSSPNDSRIL
+1539 SPWSHYL
-1550 VTYGQNSSTSP
+1550 TVTAGQNNTGTP
-1561 LQQGYSLTFNTNQ
+1561 LVQNWSQTIYTGYDNGGMTTL
-1574 NEGVGDL
+1574 EVADL
-1581 QLADMDGDGW
+1581 NGDGW
-1591 EDLVVFIEEDSSG
+1591 Q
-1604 GDIDELR
+1604 DIAFTYQGTPYIDVYL
-1611 IYHNTQSTGNSS
+1611 NTQSGSYSNSYNA
-1623 FNSSNYTAI
+1623 NSVSLLDLNAI
-1632 PMDTIFG
+1632 LG
-1639 ADIQE
+1639 RSDIVQVNDME
-1644 VLDTD
+1644 LTD
-1649 LIDVDG
+1649 IDG
-1655 DGDMDIFLG
+1655 DGDTDMMLG
-1664 LQRGNVWQDFA
+1664 LGLSGNNTDEVVF
-1675 ILTQESDG
+1675 LTQNADG
-1683 SFSVNDYATYDRIYT
+1683 SFSESLTFAFDDPARTLSASYEP
-1698 GSMVGQRHQY
+1698 GSNTQY
-1708 YDFNGDGILDYF
+1708 KDFNGDGVLDIFMYDSYL
-1720 RAMRDQ
+1720 AL
-1726 DGQGTYGFDPR
+1726 TSSIDPR
-1737 FHWGRIATVTGD
+1737 VYWGHISTIADGGSA
-1749 VINQDNEI
+1749 INQDNET
-1757 LTVALGDATSAGD
+1757 LTVALGDATAAGD
-1770 TLVVTYNGNQ
+1770 TLVITYNGNQ

-1791 SSGSM
+1791 SNGSM

-1824 TNTYMQSIEV
+1824 TNTYLQSIEV
-1834 ATNSAGSKSYILHFD
+1834 ATNSAASNSYILHFD

-1894 ISRTDDGS
+1894 ISRADDGS

-1912 GTAGTTHDLQHI
+1912 GGGDDLQHI
-1924 VTLNNTTAANLD
+1924 VTLNNVTSSNLD